1 MADALPTSP
10 TPRAIT
16 ITWQANSLVF
26 RSPLSGAAQTS
37 SRLGGVWVITLDMPP
52 MTRYTSGQ
60 WQAALFGVDGVATAL
75 AAGPDHPKPVDSYNA
90 SANTYS
96 ADDAT
101 TVSLDFT
108 RQDYAVRYVTAP
120 TVLVN
125 GAASAQA
132 TSLAV
137 DGLNGVGLNKGDWIS
152 FSNGTFDELH
162 IVTADAFPNSSGEAT
177 LTIHPPLRRAVANNA
192 AVTIESPKGEF
203 LYADPGGAS
212 FIKDER
218 GVTTPQAIQLIE
230 FIR

>member
-1 MADALPTSP
+1 MADALPTTP
-10 TPRAIT
+10 TPRAVT
-16 ITWQANSLVF
+16 VTWLANSLAF
-26 RSPLSGAAQTS
+26 RSPLSGATQTS
-37 SRLGGVWVITLDMPP
+37 SRLGGVWSITLEMPP

-75 AAGPDHPKPVDSYNA
+75 SAGPDHPKPVDSYNA

-101 TVSLDFT
+101 TLTLDFA

-120 TVLVN
+120 TVLID

-132 TSLAV
+132 TSVDV
-137 DGLNGVGLNKGDWIS
+137 DGLDGVGLNKGDWIS

-162 IVTADAFPNSSGEAT
+162 IVTADAFPNASGEAT
-177 LTIHPPLRRAVANNA
+177 LSIHPPLRRAVSNNA
-192 AVTIESPKGEF
+192 AVTIENPKGEF
-203 LYADPGGAS
+203 LFAGPDGAS
-212 FIKDER
+212 FLKDER
-218 GVTTPQAIQLIE
+218 GVTRPQAIQLIE